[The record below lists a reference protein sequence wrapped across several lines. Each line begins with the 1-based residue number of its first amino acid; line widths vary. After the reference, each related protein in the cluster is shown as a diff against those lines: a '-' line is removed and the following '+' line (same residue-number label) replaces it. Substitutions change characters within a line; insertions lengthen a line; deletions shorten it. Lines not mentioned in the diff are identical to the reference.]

1 MFLRLQVFSYRLF
14 IDFTFQFEKP
24 TVTHFAYIHSGNLYA
39 SPVSS
44 SMTGFE
50 KVVQVGTINTTV
62 EPGGCVH
69 VLVKRTHGYAMIS
82 KFNPLNESISFQ
94 FSSDSWYAYAVTP
107 DVNDIMTFFVNVGP
121 FNVPALKLFDDYIAA
136 GHMSGPLSR
145 YQNMVDALSVTWS
158 PGLSQGLQFSTEYNL
173 ELYDTMFKFNFK

>member
-1 MFLRLQVFSYRLF
+1 M
-14 IDFTFQFEKP
+14 
-24 TVTHFAYIHSGNLYA
+24 YA

-50 KVVQVGTINTTV
+50 KVIQVGTINTTV

-69 VLVKRTHGYAMIS
+69 ILVKRSNGYAMIS
-82 KFNPLNESISFQ
+82 KFNPINEPISFQ
-94 FSSDSWYAYAVTP
+94 FSSDSWYAYAVNP

-121 FNVPALKLFDDYIAA
+121 FNVPALKMFDDYIAA

-158 PGLSQGLQFSTEYNL
+158 PGLAQGLQFSTEYNL
-173 ELYDTMFKFNFK
+173 ELYDYMFKFNFK